1 MEKLNYL
8 YLCLNENR
16 KLNSNNIFDKKNDS
30 SFLIKL
36 IKGSSNLKIN
46 AKYIYL
52 QFYFKDFEKLEN
64 KLF

>member
-36 IKGSSNLKIN
+36 I
-46 AKYIYL
+46 
-52 QFYFKDFEKLEN
+52 
-64 KLF
+64 